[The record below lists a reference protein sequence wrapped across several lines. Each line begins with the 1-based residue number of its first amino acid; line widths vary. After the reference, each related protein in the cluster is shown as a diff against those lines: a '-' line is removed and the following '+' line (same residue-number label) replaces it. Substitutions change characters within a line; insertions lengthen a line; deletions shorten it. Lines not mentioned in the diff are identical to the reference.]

1 METPIDL
8 EMMSASAGQAVEL
21 GVVSAPERGQGEAVG
36 GGGGGGGG
44 QEGGGAAESPLVG
57 LSH

>member
-36 GGGGGGGG
+36 GGGG

>member
-21 GVVSAPERGQGEAVG
+21 GVVSAPEGGQGEG
-36 GGGGGGGG
+36 GGQGGGG
-44 QEGGGAAESPLVG
+44 QAGVLGVSPLVG
-57 LSH
+57 LSD

>member
-21 GVVSAPERGQGEAVG
+21 GVVSAPERGQGETM
-36 GGGGGGGG
+36 GGGGGGG

>member
-36 GGGGGGGG
+36 GGGGGG